1 MAQWVKHPTLF
12 SSGHELMVLGI
23 ELGILSL
30 SAPPPLSLS
39 LKINKYRGAW
49 VAQSVKR
56 PTSARSRSRGP

>member
-12 SSGHELMVLGI
+12 GSGHHLMVLGI

-39 LKINKYRGAW
+39 LKINKKYIFF
-49 VAQSVKR
+49 
-56 PTSARSRSRGP
+56 TSK